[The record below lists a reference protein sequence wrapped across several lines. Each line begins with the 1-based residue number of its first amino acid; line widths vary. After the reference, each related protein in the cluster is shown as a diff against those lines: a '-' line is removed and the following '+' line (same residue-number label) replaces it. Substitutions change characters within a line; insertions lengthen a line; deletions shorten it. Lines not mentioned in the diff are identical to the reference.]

1 MLIKNYHM
9 RYVSYEKEDAYY
21 AFQDEKGNKTLIPA
35 VGIILVDDGS
45 DLLTI
50 KTIATR
56 KVLGYVYK

>member
-1 MLIKNYHM
+1 M
-9 RYVSYEKEDAYY
+9 RYVSYTKEDAYY
-21 AFQDEKGNKTLIPA
+21 AFEDENGNKTLIPS

>member
-1 MLIKNYHM
+1 M
-9 RYVSYEKEDAYY
+9 RYVSYEKQDAYY
-21 AFQDEKGNKTLIPA
+21 AFEDENGNKTLIPS

-45 DLLTI
+45 NLLTI